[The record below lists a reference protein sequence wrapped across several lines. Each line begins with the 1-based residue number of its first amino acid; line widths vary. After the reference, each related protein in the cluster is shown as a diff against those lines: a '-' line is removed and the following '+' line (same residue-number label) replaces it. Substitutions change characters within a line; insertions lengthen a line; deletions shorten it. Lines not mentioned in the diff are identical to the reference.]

1 MDLLGRGRVKAL
13 PGLGGTHGLSSSST
27 RIPGCRTDC
36 IVPAGHMQRLGGGSS
51 SSGSAR
57 RRMLNRTTYTH
68 AQREKDKG
76 PHRMTSPRSTS
87 AAVAAS
93 RQAMLRRSF
102 QSLKELDDAQIE
114 LANLEADGGI
124 TVRARARGW
133 RGKDVTLTWDLC
145 AHAQIGGDT
154 VTDGLCA
161 RGLVGVCANV
171 LSSQSGEKTA
181 TVLCGHTGGDGRRC

>member
-1 MDLLGRGRVKAL
+1 
-13 PGLGGTHGLSSSST
+13 
-27 RIPGCRTDC
+27 
-36 IVPAGHMQRLGGGSS
+36 
-51 SSGSAR
+51 
-57 RRMLNRTTYTH
+57 
-68 AQREKDKG
+68 
-76 PHRMTSPRSTS
+76 
-87 AAVAAS
+87 
-93 RQAMLRRSF
+93 MLRRSF